1 MSTNLVQSLGPAVI
15 FQHDLGTS
23 CAIRTRS
30 PGTWEVKK
38 NTIQASEEKTH
49 SSSAVLSCDIL
60 PENVVILVRTV
71 EFQLKPRQQIL
82 NHDV

>member
-1 MSTNLVQSLGPAVI
+1 MPSEQEVQVPEKS
-15 FQHDLGTS
+15 
-23 CAIRTRS
+23 
-30 PGTWEVKK
+30 KK